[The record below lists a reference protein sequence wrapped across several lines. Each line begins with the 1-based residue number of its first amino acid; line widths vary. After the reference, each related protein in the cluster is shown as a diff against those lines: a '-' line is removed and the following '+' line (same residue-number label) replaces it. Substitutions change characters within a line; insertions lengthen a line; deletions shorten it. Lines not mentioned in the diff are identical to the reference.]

1 MQRIN
6 KETAKITIIKI
17 LSKPIS
23 VVIIS
28 TNLPKESSSLFTNIK
43 DGLIIFYSGSF
54 IYSSSCVTNTV
65 NG

>member
-1 MQRIN
+1 M
-6 KETAKITIIKI
+6 KI
-17 LSKPIS
+17 LSNPIS

-43 DGLIIFYSGSF
+43 DGFVIFYSISC
-54 IYSSSCVTNTV
+54 IYSSSCISNTD

>member
-1 MQRIN
+1 
-6 KETAKITIIKI
+6 
-17 LSKPIS
+17 LSNPIS

-43 DGLIIFYSGSF
+43 DGFVIFYSDSF
-54 IYSSSCVTNTV
+54 IYSSSCISNTD

>member
-6 KETAKITIIKI
+6 KETAKIIIIKI

-43 DGLIIFYSGSF
+43 DGFVIFYIGSF
-54 IYSSSCVTNTV
+54 IYSSSCITNTV